1 MLCTHKNL
9 FVFYGKEN
17 NYKIISHQHTMHVCV
32 CVWGEGRGHKNGKRK
47 HGTEKHIS
55 NFDKFG
61 WSEPLQY

>member
-17 NYKIISHQHTMHVCV
+17 NYKVISHQHTMHVCV
-32 CVWGEGRGHKNGKRK
+32 CGGGGHKNGKRK

-55 NFDKFG
+55 NFDKF
-61 WSEPLQY
+61 